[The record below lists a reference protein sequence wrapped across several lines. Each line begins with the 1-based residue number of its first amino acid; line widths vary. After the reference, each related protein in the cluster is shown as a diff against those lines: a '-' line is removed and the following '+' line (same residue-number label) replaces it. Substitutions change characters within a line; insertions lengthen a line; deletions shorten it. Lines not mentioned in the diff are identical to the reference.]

1 MTQVIRVPRTFVPG
15 EAHSIAA
22 GFRAQAGR
30 ARDLARQ
37 LRDVGGTLNT
47 WWEGNAKNVF
57 FSTFSSEPGNL
68 ESYASWLEDKAR
80 NIEGMTV
87 TVWETKVVP

>member
-1 MTQVIRVPRTFVPG
+1 MTHVIWVPRTFVPG

-22 GFRAQAGR
+22 GFRSQAGR

-47 WWEGNAKNVF
+47 WWEGNAKNNF
-57 FSTFSSEPGNL
+57 FSTFSSQPGNL
-68 ESYASWLEDKAR
+68 DSYASWLETQAR
-80 NIEGMTV
+80 TIESMTV
-87 TVWETKVVP
+87 TVWESRVVP